1 MIYLLIVAICLII
14 SWHFFDEM
22 YYEIE
27 EKKSIWDAIIWVG
40 SSVAAAYFLK
50 LALGVLLI

>member
-22 YYEIE
+22 HYEIE
-27 EKKSIWDAIIWVG
+27 EKKSIWDGIIWVG